1 MHFVKTG
8 GFNGYIEYYESMVAR
23 MIPFRKRLIQQQ
35 QTTATGGNDKSLKDT
50 TLISQLNE
58 LKRDDYVKELKTICG
73 ENFIDDVKNIDQI
86 STELFQFDILLM
98 LPGQEM
104 PMHLN
109 VPYFWGAD
117 RHTLPQWLLVAMK
130 QSHLFDHLFVP
141 QVQSLTNLY
150 LDDDL
155 VEDIEYEYVDVNGD
169 GGDFYFY
176 PYLPQVKQEKNSNGE
191 DVRFVTKENLNKYII
206 LKSKTN
212 SVIMLDGSQIT
223 HGVDRFKPR
232 KPAPPLFAS
241 KNHHYKIKFNSKESK
256 WYLFDSKEKNLNTY
270 AKNEVRLMAVWNMH
284 CFRNEKEKEKFFN
297 QNKNEQ
303 LKLSD
308 VAERFKD
315 ELKSKERLPAED
327 IEPLEL
333 WTIVIKDYLKYPV
346 NIRNQYSTLFGF
358 NYCLLHN
365 VVPGWI
371 TDNLLNS
378 LFKGC

>member
-35 QTTATGGNDKSLKDT
+35 QTTGNKSYKDV
-50 TLISQLNE
+50 LINRLEELN
-58 LKRDDYVKELKTICG
+58 KDDYLKELKSICA
-73 ENFIDDVKNIDQI
+73 ENFDDVKNIDQI

-117 RHTLPQWLLVAMK
+117 RYTLPQWLLVAMK
-130 QSHLFDHLFVP
+130 QSRLFDHLFVP

-155 VEDIEYEYVDVNGD
+155 VDNLEYEYVDVNGD

-176 PYLPQVKQEKNSNGE
+176 PYLPQVKLEKNSNG
-191 DVRFVTKENLNKYII
+191 DPVQFLSKENLNKYII
-206 LKSKTN
+206 LKSKSN
-212 SVIMLDGSQIT
+212 SVIMLDGSQVT
-223 HGVDRFKPR
+223 HGVDRFKP
-232 KPAPPLFAS
+232 KKAAPPLFAS
-241 KNHHYKIKFNSKESK
+241 KNHHYKIKYNSEESK

-270 AKNEVRLMAVWNMH
+270 SKNEVRLMVVWNSH
-284 CFRNEKEKEKFFN
+284 CFRNEREKEKYL
-297 QNKNEQ
+297 NKNNPNEQ

-333 WTIVIKDYLKYPV
+333 WTIVIKDYLKYPM

-365 VVPGWI
+365 VLPGWI
-371 TDNLLNS
+371 TDRFLKS
-378 LFKGC
+378 LFKNC